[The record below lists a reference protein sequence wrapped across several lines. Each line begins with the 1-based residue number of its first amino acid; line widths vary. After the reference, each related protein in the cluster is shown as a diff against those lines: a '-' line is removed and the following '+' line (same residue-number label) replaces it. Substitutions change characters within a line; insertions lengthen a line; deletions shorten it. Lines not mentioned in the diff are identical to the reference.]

1 MSLRTAL
8 GLTAVLLAAVGPAAL
23 AKPAQVAPAAQ
34 PFRLGRFQLAALR
47 DADNVVSNDGK
58 TFGVGVPTSQ
68 VGEVLA
74 KAGAPTDTVALS
86 VDALLVK
93 APGRVMLF
101 DTGLGPGVHG
111 VLLASLAQAGVS
123 PEQVTDV
130 FITHTHGDHVG
141 GLATADGRLAFP
153 RAVVHMSAREWAWMR
168 GKTPPSPLAALI
180 APQVQTFEPGAVVAP
195 GVTSVAL
202 YGHTPGHTGYQIE
215 SDGQR
220 LFDVGDISHSAIV
233 SLARPDWVIQYDNDP
248 ALGRSERQDVLKSL
262 AASHERVFA
271 PHFPFPGV
279 GRVVAAADGYRWA
292 PDLPAAP

>member
-8 GLTAVLLAAVGPAAL
+8 GLAAVLLAVDGSAAL

-34 PFRLGRFQLAALR
+34 SFRLGRFQLAALR
-47 DADNVVSNDGK
+47 DADNVVDNDGR
-58 TFGVGVPTSQ
+58 TFGVGVATAE
-68 VGEVLA
+68 VGKVLA
-74 KAGAPTDTVALS
+74 KAGAPADTLALS

-130 FITHTHGDHVG
+130 FITHSHGDHVG

-153 RAVVHMSAREWAWMR
+153 HAVVHMSAREWAWMR
-168 GKTPPSPLAALI
+168 TKTPPSALVALI
-180 APQVQTFEPGAVVAP
+180 APKVQTFEPGAMVAP

-202 YGHTPGHTGYQIE
+202 YGHTPGHTGYRIE
-215 SDGQR
+215 SDGER
-220 LFDVGDISHSAIV
+220 LFDVGDVSHSSIV
-233 SLARPDWVIQYDNDP
+233 SLARPDWVIQYDTDP
-248 ALGRSERQDVLKSL
+248 ALGRTERQDVLRSL

-279 GRVVAAADGYRWA
+279 GRIVATADGYRWA